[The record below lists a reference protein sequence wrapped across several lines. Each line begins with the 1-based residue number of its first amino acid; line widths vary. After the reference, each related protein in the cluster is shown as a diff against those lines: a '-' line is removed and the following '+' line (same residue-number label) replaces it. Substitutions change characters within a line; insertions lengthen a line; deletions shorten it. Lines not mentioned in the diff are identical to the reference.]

1 MDSPSPD
8 YMRNLDNISHAD
20 ALHST
25 SATQLEVQHPLQQE
39 FVLGTYLSLI
49 YCINTH

>member
-8 YMRNLDNISHAD
+8 YMGNLDNISHAD
-20 ALHST
+20 ALH

-39 FVLGTYLSLI
+39 FVLGAYLSLI
-49 YCINTH
+49 CCINAH